1 MEKIKV
7 EMEISEE
14 NLQIVVNKIS
24 QSVCDDVREVM
35 NNIQRSHE
43 YLSANDICN
52 RFGITKPTVHEWR
65 DRGILIGRKLGARVY
80 YRMDDI
86 ENAMIVDVKL

>member
-14 NLQIVVNKIS
+14 NLQIVVDKIS
-24 QSVCDDVREVM
+24 QSVCGDVRAVL
-35 NNIQRSHE
+35 NNIPRSHE

-52 RFGITKPTVHEWR
+52 RFGITKPTVHEW
-65 DRGILIGRKLGARVY
+65 
-80 YRMDDI
+80 
-86 ENAMIVDVKL
+86 